1 MKRTVLLLSVLF
13 IVLFSHAQ
21 LRVAIV
27 GGGHQSTVLEKNDIP
42 DWDTTTGKYYSGRI
56 GFHGGFVADLPF
68 SPKSHV
74 SFQPGVVFHMK
85 GRKYTK
91 TFNPPAGTVI
101 NQKSTH
107 YINYVDVPLNLV
119 LKFGKKTKFII
130 GGGPYGSFFFNGK
143 ETAQTTTTTGVS
155 ASSENDDLPVGK
167 ADGQYEVLNYG
178 VNALAGVEIG
188 RVFITANYSRGIND
202 FYHPVG
208 YTGTFKHQVIGGTL
222 GIFLGKPVKTEKQP
236 KDKDKD
242 GIPDDKDEC
251 PDKAGTALT
260 HGCPDK
266 DGDGIADKDDKC
278 PDQPGTQKNNG
289 CPVTDKD
296 NDGVNDNEDKCP
308 DIAGVARYE
317 GCPVPDTD
325 KDGVNDEEDRCPQ
338 VAGLAK
344 YKGCPVPDTDGDGI
358 NDEADKCPAEKGT
371 KEYNGCP
378 PPEIK
383 KEVIEKINYAAK
395 RIQFQSS
402 RAVLL
407 PASLKVLD
415 EVVVILKDNP
425 GLHLAIEGHT
435 SADGS
440 MAFNMKLSEDRA
452 ASVKKYLLS
461 KGVDE
466 NRLSAEGF
474 GPTRPLTTGKTLV
487 ERTQNRRVE
496 LKLSN

>member
-1 MKRTVLLLSVLF
+1 
-13 IVLFSHAQ
+13 
-21 LRVAIV
+21 
-27 GGGHQSTVLEKNDIP
+27 
-42 DWDTTTGKYYSGRI
+42 
-56 GFHGGFVADLPF
+56 
-68 SPKSHV
+68 
-74 SFQPGVVFHMK
+74 
-85 GRKYTK
+85 
-91 TFNPPAGTVI
+91 
-101 NQKSTH
+101 
-107 YINYVDVPLNLV
+107 
-119 LKFGKKTKFII
+119 
-130 GGGPYGSFFFNGK
+130 
-143 ETAQTTTTTGVS
+143 
-155 ASSENDDLPVGK
+155 
-167 ADGQYEVLNYG
+167 VLNYG